1 MEMKYNLLDLDIVE
15 RIHKIK
21 QFLHISDEI

>member
-1 MEMKYNLLDLDIVE
+1 MKFNLLDLDIVE